1 MPWTEP
7 LADEDIEL
15 MAGYVLTACLAL
27 TCALSGMRTSELAE
41 TEVGCRFRARTAPG
55 GAARFRLASRVIKW
69 HLFGGVPDEWVVIE
83 EVDRAIAL
91 AERLVDRAAG
101 EALFGNFALGGRLE
115 NLRSR
120 LETTGNREWW
130 GLPVVPDG
138 PVNALMLRR
147 TLAQAIAE
155 RQGGLLAAKITLKH
169 ISVATTE
176 GCAAR
181 PGGSQRLFLAEVEE
195 AEEAE
200 EAEDEHH
207 VRLTVQAC
215 DDFEKMVAERRRR
228 GACRG
233 LSDGQCRK
241 NFHPGRPRRISANTP
256 DCEEP
261 MNVAD
266 Q

>member
-1 MPWTEP
+1 MPSTEP

-55 GAARFRLASRVIKW
+55 DGARFPLASRVIKR
-69 HLFGGVPDEWVVIE
+69 HPFGGVPDEWVVIE

-91 AERLVDRAAG
+91 AERLVDRATG
-101 EALFGNFALGGRLE
+101 EALFGNFALGDRLE

-130 GLPVVPDG
+130 GLPVIPDG
-138 PVNALMLRR
+138 PVNARMLRR

-155 RQGGLLAAKITLKH
+155 RPGGLLAAKVTLKH

-181 PGGSQRLFLAEVEE
+181 PGGSQRLFIAEV
-195 AEEAE
+195 EEAE